1 MARTFPLRS
10 ARAIPYARR
19 SFILNVINGALSF
32 AGWRAAD
39 LSTVVPLLVLKLV
52 GYPWAVGLTQAVQD
66 TARVGTQLF
75 ASRLLD
81 ARAEKRPAYVLWSV
95 VRVAAL
101 CAATL
106 ALVRGVGQPAW
117 AVLAVLLASL
127 FVLMVGNG
135 IAELAWSDIT
145 ARSVP
150 SRRRGTLLT
159 ARRVLGLLLSVT
171 VAAPLVDWLLSPR
184 SPYPFPAN
192 YGMLFLINTVL
203 SGAAWFCFSLIPEPR
218 PDAARRRLTL
228 TQHLTRGVR
237 LVRRDENYRGLL
249 RLRLLLGLAGA
260 VPPFLMAYG
269 KVALGMPDEAA
280 ALFLTLRTLT
290 EMVGSAAM
298 GAVSDRVGNRLV
310 LVVSTWAGLA
320 TFVLATLSAWMAH
333 DPPGSDHTASFS
345 LLAATFLVLG
355 FFNAARDMGDF
366 NYMLEIA
373 PGPKRPSYLSFA
385 NAFLFPLSLLPIGV
399 GAVAPRIGY
408 LPLFAAAAVISAAA
422 VLAAW
427 RLEEPRRSR
436 RVSSG
441 GPA

>member
-1 MARTFPLRS
+1 MQRPLRERPVPS
-10 ARAIPYARR
+10 ARR
-19 SFILNVINGALSF
+19 SFALNIVNGALSF

-52 GYPWAVGLTQAVQD
+52 GSPWAVGLTQAVQD
-66 TARVGTQLF
+66 TARVGTQLL
-75 ASRLLD
+75 ASRLMD
-81 ARAEKRPAYVLWSV
+81 ARAEKRPAYILWSV

-101 CAATL
+101 SAATI
-106 ALVRGVGQPAW
+106 ALLHGVGQPAW
-117 AVLAVLLASL
+117 AVLSVLLGSL

-159 ARRVLGLLLSVT
+159 ARRVLGLLLSLT
-171 VAAPLVDWLLSPR
+171 LAAPLVEWLLSPR
-184 SPYPFPAN
+184 SPYRFPAN

-203 SGAAWFCFSLIPEPR
+203 SGAAWCAFSLIREPKS
-218 PDAARRRLTL
+218 DAARRRLTL
-228 TQHLTRGVR
+228 GQHLTRGVR
-237 LVRRDENYRGLL
+237 IVRRDENYRGLL

-269 KVALGMPDEAA
+269 KVTLGMPDEAA

-310 LVVSTWAGLA
+310 LVVSTWVGLA
-320 TFVLATLSAWMAH
+320 TFALATLSAWTAH
-333 DPPGSDHTASFS
+333 SAPGGDHTASFS

-385 NAFLFPLSLLPIGV
+385 NAFLLPLSLLPLGV
-399 GAVAPRIGY
+399 GAAAPHTGY
-408 LPLFAAAAVISAAA
+408 LPLFAAATIISALA
-422 VLAAW
+422 VFAAW
-427 RLEEPRRSR
+427 RLEEPRRPR
-436 RVSSG
+436 RPSPGS
-441 GPA
+441 PA

>member
-1 MARTFPLRS
+1 MQRLRRE
-10 ARAIPYARR
+10 RAAPFARR
-19 SFILNVINGALSF
+19 SFVLNVVNGALSF

-52 GYPWAVGLTQAVQD
+52 GSAWAVGLTQAVQD

-81 ARAEKRPAYVLWSV
+81 ARSEKRPAYVLWSV

-101 CAATL
+101 FAATV
-106 ALVRGVGQPAW
+106 ALLRGVGHPPW
-117 AVLAVLLASL
+117 AVLSVLLGSL

-150 SRRRGTLLT
+150 SHRRGTLLT
-159 ARRVLGLLLSVT
+159 ARRVLGLVLSLT
-171 VAAPLVDWLLSPR
+171 LAAPLVEWLLSPR
-184 SPYPFPAN
+184 SPYHFPAN

-203 SGAAWFCFSLIPEPR
+203 SGAAWFCFSLIPEPH

-228 TQHLTRGVR
+228 SQHLTRGVR
-237 LVRRDENYRGLL
+237 IVRRDENYRGLL

-260 VPPFLMAYG
+260 IPPFLMAYG
-269 KVALGMPDEAA
+269 KVTLGMPDEAA

-310 LVVSTWAGLA
+310 LVVSTWAGVA
-320 TFVLATLSAWMAH
+320 TFVLATLSAWTARVTP
-333 DPPGSDHTASFS
+333 DGDHTASFS

-355 FFNAARDMGDF
+355 FYNAARDMGDF

-385 NAFLFPLSLLPIGV
+385 NVFLLPLSLLPIGV
-399 GAVAPRIGY
+399 GAVAPHTGY
-408 LPLFAAAAVISAAA
+408 LPLFAAATIISALA
-422 VLAAW
+422 VFAAW
-427 RLEEPRRSR
+427 RLEEPRSPR
-436 RVSSG
+436 RVSPGS
-441 GPA
+441 PA

>member
-1 MARTFPLRS
+1 MQRTRS
-10 ARAIPYARR
+10 ERPGSNARR
-19 SFILNVINGALSF
+19 SFTLNVINGALSF

-52 GYPWAVGLTQAVQD
+52 GSEWAVGLTQAVQD
-66 TARVGTQLF
+66 TARVSTQLF
-75 ASRLLD
+75 VSRGMD
-81 ARAEKRPAYVLWSV
+81 ARAEKRPAYVIWSV

-101 CAATL
+101 AVATL
-106 ALVRGVGQPAW
+106 ALLRGVGRPAW
-117 AVLAVLLASL
+117 AVLSVLLGSL

-135 IAELAWSDIT
+135 IAELAWTDIT

-150 SRRRGTLLT
+150 NRRRGTLLT
-159 ARRVLGLLLSVT
+159 LRRVLGLVLSLT
-171 VAAPLVDWLLSPR
+171 LAAPLVDWLLSAR
-184 SPYPFPAN
+184 SPYKFPAN
-192 YGMLFLINTVL
+192 YGMLFLINFVL
-203 SGAAWFCFSLIPEPR
+203 SGAAWFCFALVREPK

-228 TQHLTRGVR
+228 GQHLPRGVR
-237 LVRRDENYRGLL
+237 IVRRDENYRGLL

-260 VPPFLMAYG
+260 IPPFLMAYG
-269 KVALGMPDEAA
+269 KVTLGMPDESA

-290 EMVGSAAM
+290 EMAGSAAM

-310 LVVSTWAGLA
+310 LLVSTWMGLA
-320 TFVLATLSAWMAH
+320 TFILATLSAWVAH
-333 DPPGSDHTASFS
+333 QNPGGDHTASFS

-385 NAFLFPLSLLPIGV
+385 NAFLLPLSLLPIGV
-399 GAVAPRIGY
+399 GAAAPHTGY
-408 LPLFAAAAVISAAA
+408 LPLFAAATVVSALA

-427 RLEEPRRSR
+427 RLGEPRRPR
-436 RVSSG
+436 RVSPGS
-441 GPA
+441 PA